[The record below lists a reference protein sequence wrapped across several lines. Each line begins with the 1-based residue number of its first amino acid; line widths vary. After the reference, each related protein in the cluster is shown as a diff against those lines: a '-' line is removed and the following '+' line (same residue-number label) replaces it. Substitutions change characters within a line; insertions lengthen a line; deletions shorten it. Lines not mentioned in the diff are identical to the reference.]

1 MPLLYLQ
8 LHDQLRQWISFVFRN
23 MGQACLFRNT
33 KPQDQHHLKGFCEIL
48 AGMLQARS
56 ACMSQWIPFLDLSMP
71 EARANLSASGIE
83 TLGLPS
89 PVPHGAVQLLP
100 A

>member
-1 MPLLYLQ
+1 
-8 LHDQLRQWISFVFRN
+8 
-23 MGQACLFRNT
+23 
-33 KPQDQHHLKGFCEIL
+33 
-48 AGMLQARS
+48 MLQARS

>member
-1 MPLLYLQ
+1 
-8 LHDQLRQWISFVFRN
+8 
-23 MGQACLFRNT
+23 
-33 KPQDQHHLKGFCEIL
+33 
-48 AGMLQARS
+48 
-56 ACMSQWIPFLDLSMP
+56 
-71 EARANLSASGIE
+71 LSASGIE